1 MAAGEPGG
9 VPGLAVGALG
19 LSGAGGLGDE
29 RGRYWRWKTMLTTGT
44 HLAARKAAG
53 PSCRRRRREEE
64 IRGRKD
70 ISPRLADWAPTWSAA
85 VSCHVGKSGKN
96 VRFSTIVVLSL

>member
-1 MAAGEPGG
+1 MALAAGEPGG

-19 LSGAGGLGDE
+19 LGGAGGLGDE
-29 RGRYWRWKTMLTTGT
+29 RGRHRRWKTMLTTGT
-44 HLAARKAAG
+44 HLAAREAAG

-70 ISPRLADWAPTWSAA
+70 ISLALLTGRQRGLPPCLAT
-85 VSCHVGKSGKN
+85 
-96 VRFSTIVVLSL
+96 